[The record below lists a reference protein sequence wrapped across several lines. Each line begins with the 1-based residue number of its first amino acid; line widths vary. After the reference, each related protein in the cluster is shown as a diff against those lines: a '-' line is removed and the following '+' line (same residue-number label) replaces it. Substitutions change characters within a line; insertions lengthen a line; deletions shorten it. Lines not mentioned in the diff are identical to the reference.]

1 MSSLTATTGLR
12 VRRRV
17 ASSPW
22 HMAWRRYR
30 RNRVALAGGAIAV
43 LILLVAILAPL
54 LAPGGYE
61 YSNLS
66 ETLQG
71 PSLRHW
77 LGTDPV
83 GRDLYSRLVYGARTS
98 MTVGFLVPL
107 MGIVIG
113 VPLGACAGWFGRS
126 VDFITLRLIELA
138 TTVPP
143 LLIGL
148 LLIALYGSGLFHVAL
163 FLGATAWIGFARITR
178 AQFLTLRDR
187 EFVVS
192 ARALG
197 VPPWRTMLTHV
208 LPNAAGPIVIYFVQ
222 YIPIAV
228 FGEAGYSFLGL
239 GVQDPIPS
247 WGKMITDGERY
258 LSLDPLVG
266 LLPMLCIAV
275 ATLSFSFLGDGLRD
289 ALDTSVAD

>member
-1 MSSLTATTGLR
+1 MTAIAPGAGLGLR
-12 VRRRV
+12 AARGR
-17 ASSPW
+17 SPW
-22 HMAWRRYR
+22 YLAWRRYR
-30 RNRVALAGGAIAV
+30 SNRMALGGGVIAALVVLVAL
-43 LILLVAILAPL
+43 LAPL
-54 LAPGGYE
+54 LAPKGYQLT
-61 YSNLS
+61 NLS

-71 PSLRHW
+71 PSLKHW

-107 MGIVIG
+107 MGTVIG
-113 VPLGACAGWFGRS
+113 VPVGAVAGWFGRQ
-126 VDFITLRLIELA
+126 VDFVVMRVIELA
-138 TTVPP
+138 TAVPP
-143 LLIGL
+143 LLVGL
-148 LLIALYGSGLFHVAL
+148 LLIALYGSGLFHIVL

-178 AQFLTLRDR
+178 AQFLALRDR
-187 EFVVS
+187 EFVTA

-197 VPPWRTMLTHV
+197 VPPWRNMLAHV

-222 YIPIAV
+222 YIPLAV
-228 FGEAGYSFLGL
+228 FAEAGYSFLGL

-258 LSLDPLVG
+258 MQIAPLVG
-266 LLPMLCIAV
+266 LAPMLCIAL